1 MGMGAVPLRISGPS
15 SRTVWPAWSELD
27 IRDGSRAANGTPV
40 SRYHESLYRY
50 FRYYRMGHM
59 LLADLACWV
68 FRLVQDAPGDG
79 QALINS
85 IAFDGAGLTQREREI
100 LISFAKG
107 KYHSRIAEARGVKP
121 VTVRNAIYGIQS
133 KLKVRTMQEL
143 VLWAVRNGLLDDYA
157 TDG

>member
-1 MGMGAVPLRISGPS
+1 
-15 SRTVWPAWSELD
+15 
-27 IRDGSRAANGTPV
+27 
-40 SRYHESLYRY
+40 
-50 FRYYRMGHM
+50 M
-59 LLADLACWV
+59 LLADLARRV